1 MRPTLLH
8 TDTTDR
14 GSQRRIRAVA
24 QATAAALGADTPER
38 LACVLGDA
46 ARPVLPFDA
55 FRLATYDAATDTLR
69 DRACGGDPVPAA
81 QAPERWVVRGRRTL
95 ASGRPHGRGAAVEGG
110 ARRAGSAIR
119 APVMAGGELL
129 GVLGVESDDPGAY
142 TALDVELVEALAAVA
157 AARLV
162 HLRAAENAALA
173 CEPRFRAMY
182 QQFPM
187 SVQIFSPEGR
197 TLEVNDACEEL
208 FGPCDTRSPLAD
220 PEHADLLRRAF
231 TGETVELAPALV
243 DTRPDEAARWI
254 QASARPV
261 RGAGGEI
268 SEVIL
273 VHQDVTD
280 LKAAQAAL
288 QRTNEELEARVA
300 ERTLELAATNEALQ
314 DEVAEHEAAR
324 EALLQ
329 RSQELE
335 GVFQALPDLYF
346 RLSPD
351 GRILDHRVGAEWKLG
366 ECGDFAGQRV
376 QDVLPP
382 DVAERLHEALAAAGE
397 SRKLTTVEFA
407 LPRGGEPRHFEARV
421 VPLMDGDRVTVVRDI
436 TDGKEAERLVRER
449 EEHFRMLIENSSDL
463 ASILDADGTI
473 RYVSPSVTRI
483 LGYTQEEMIG
493 RSTFSLMHPDDVAA
507 KIPTFHELAGNPGVV
522 GTDTFRYRH
531 KDGSW
536 RMVEAVGRALLSDS
550 AGAGIV
556 INTRDVTDRRATEE
570 ALRASEET
578 FRGLFDSLTE
588 LVYILD
594 LEGRVLNVNEA
605 VLRAYGYT
613 REELLGQTPA
623 MLADPAR
630 VDLEEAAEHFYRAVA
645 GEPQRYEWW
654 GLRKDGSTFPK
665 EVVQTRSTYFGR
677 DAVIAVARD
686 ITDRVEAERA
696 LREREEHF
704 RRLIENA
711 SDLVSIISP
720 DGTIR
725 YESEAIGR
733 LFGYSA
739 GEGVGISAWDRVHPD
754 DRAHVRKALGE
765 VAAMPGETRSAEF
778 RYRARGGE
786 WRYVEAVGKTLT
798 ADPQDGI
805 VINTR
810 DATDRRQAEDAL
822 RESEERYRTLIE
834 NTHDMIVVLDPLTQG
849 ILYQSP
855 SMERILG
862 YAPGDETHF
871 GLVHPDDAPAA
882 MAAIAEAAGSP
893 GTIAH
898 AEYRYRHKDGS
909 WRHLETFGRT
919 FSPTSAEQGL
929 VLNTRDITERKV
941 AEDALRRSEQH
952 FRRLIENAQDN
963 IVIIQADGVMT
974 YQSPSVVRILGYRPE
989 ELEGRV
995 AWEYLHP
1002 DDIPSV
1008 ASALGATFSTPGVVG
1023 HAEYRFRHKDGS
1035 WRYLE
1040 AIGQTLSP
1048 DSADE
1053 GVVCNIRDVTERRMA
1068 EEALR
1073 RATQEAER
1081 ANRAKSEFLSR
1092 MSHELRTPMNSILG
1106 FSQLLSRGALAPDQR
1121 RGVQHILTAG
1131 RHLLRLINE
1140 VLDIARIESG
1150 RQQLS
1155 LEPVRLSLVVQEAVA
1170 LARPL
1175 GAQHGVT
1182 LEEEELPAG
1191 EPFVTADRQRLSQV
1205 LLNLLSNAVKY
1216 NRERGTVRLRC
1227 EVLPETEQV
1236 RIRVSDTGHGVDPAQ
1251 RGQLFVPFARLGA
1264 EHTEVEGTGLGLAL
1278 SQRLVE
1284 AMGGTLVLEESS
1296 DEGSTFALD
1305 LRLARDPVERL
1316 EKRAPAP
1323 VGVGATIRTPVT
1335 LLYVEDNLANLS
1347 LVETILSE
1355 RPGWKTIPALQGR
1368 MGAEL
1373 AREHAPDLVLL
1384 DLHLPDVQGDEV
1396 LRRLRSDERTAG
1408 IPVVMISAD
1417 ATPRTID
1424 RLIAR
1429 GADAYLTKPLDVDEF
1444 LATIDRLLPE
1454 EAAAAD

>member
-1 MRPTLLH
+1 MRLSLPLSE
-8 TDTTDR
+8 TTES
-14 GSQRRIRAVA
+14 GAQRRIRAVA
-24 QATAAALGADTPER
+24 QAATAALGAESPER
-38 LACVLGDA
+38 LACVLCKA
-46 ARPVLPFDA
+46 AGRALPFDT
-55 FRLATYDAATDTLR
+55 FRLATYDAASDTLHYR
-69 DRACGGDPVPAA
+69 ECEGEPVPCGE
-81 QAPERWVVRGRRTL
+81 APERWVVRGRRTL
-95 ASGRPHGRGAAVEGG
+95 ASGRPHGRGAAAEGG

-119 APVMAGGELL
+119 APIMAEGELL
-129 GVLGVESDDPGAY
+129 GVLAVESQDPGAY
-142 TALDVELVEALAAVA
+142 TALDVEVVDALAAVA
-157 AARLV
+157 ASRLV
-162 HLRAAENAALA
+162 HLHGGA
-173 CEPRFRAMY
+173 
-182 QQFPM
+182 
-187 SVQIFSPEGR
+187 
-197 TLEVNDACEEL
+197 
-208 FGPCDTRSPLAD
+208 
-220 PEHADLLRRAF
+220 ADLRALR
-231 TGETVELAPALV
+231 
-243 DTRPDEAARWI
+243 
-254 QASARPV
+254 
-261 RGAGGEI
+261 
-268 SEVIL
+268 
-273 VHQDVTD
+273 
-280 LKAAQAAL
+280 
-288 QRTNEELEARVA
+288 RTNEELEARVA
-300 ERTLELAATNEALQ
+300 ERTLELAATNEALEE
-314 DEVAEHEAAR
+314 EVAEHEGAR

-329 RSQELE
+329 RTQELE
-335 GVFQALPDLYF
+335 GIFQALPDLYF
-346 RLSPD
+346 RLRPD
-351 GRILDHRVGAEWKLG
+351 GRIVDHRVGAEWKVAPGCG
-366 ECGDFAGQRV
+366 ECVDQRV
-376 QDVLPP
+376 QDVMPP
-382 DVAERLHEALAAAGE
+382 EVAARLEEALAE
-397 SRKLTTVEFA
+397 VEDSRALATVEFS
-407 LPRGGEPRHFEARV
+407 LPRPGGEVREFEARV
-421 VPLMDGDRVTVVRDI
+421 VPLVDGDRVTVVRDI

-507 KIPTFHELAGNPGVV
+507 KIPTFRALAEKPGEV

-531 KDGSW
+531 KDGTW
-536 RMVEAVGRALLSDS
+536 RVVEAVGRTLLSGS
-550 AGAGIV
+550 GAAGIV

-570 ALRASEET
+570 ALRASEES

-594 LEGRVLNVNEA
+594 LDGRLLNVNEA

-613 REELLGQTPA
+613 RQELLGQTPA

-630 VDLEEAAEHFYRAVA
+630 VDLEEAAEHFRRAVA
-645 GEPQRYEWW
+645 GEPQRFEWW

-665 EVVQTRSTYFGR
+665 EVVETRSTYFGR

-711 SDLVSIISP
+711 SDLVSIITP

-725 YESEAIGR
+725 YESEAIKR
-733 LFGYSA
+733 LFGYSP
-739 GEGVGISAWDRVHPD
+739 GEGVGVSAWDRVHPD
-754 DRAHVRKALGE
+754 DHAHVRRALAE
-765 VAAMPGETRSAEF
+765 VAASPGETRSAEF
-778 RYRARGGE
+778 RYLSRCGE

-798 ADPQDGI
+798 SDPGDGI

-810 DATDRRQAEDAL
+810 DATDRKVAEEAL
-822 RESEERYRTLIE
+822 RESEERYRALIE
-834 NTHDMIVVLDPLTQG
+834 NTHDIIVVLDPATG
-849 ILYQSP
+849 RIRYQSP

-862 YAPGDETHF
+862 YAPGSGAEANMLE
-871 GLVHPDDAPAA
+871 LVHPDDAPVA
-882 MAAIAEAAGSP
+882 MAAIAQAAMAP

-898 AEYRYRHKDGS
+898 AEYRYRHQDGS

-919 FSPTSAEQGL
+919 FSPVTAEQGL
-929 VLNTRDITERKV
+929 VLNTRDITERKE

-963 IVIIQADGVMT
+963 IVIVDARGTMK
-974 YQSPSVVRILGYRPE
+974 YQSPSVERILGYTPD
-989 ELEGRV
+989 ELVGV
-995 AWEYLHP
+995 NAFDYIHP
-1002 DDIPSV
+1002 DDVPVV
-1008 ASALGATFSTPGVVG
+1008 AGELGASFATPGYIG
-1023 HAEYRFRHKDGS
+1023 HAEYRFRHKDGG

-1040 AIGQTLSP
+1040 AFGQTLSP
-1048 DSADE
+1048 ESAEE

-1068 EEALR
+1068 EEAMR

-1106 FSQLLSRGALAPDQR
+1106 FSQLLSRGALAADQR

-1175 GAQHGVT
+1175 GAQHGVI

-1191 EPFVTADRQRLSQV
+1191 GTFVTADRQRLSQV

-1227 EVLPETEQV
+1227 EILPDEERV
-1236 RIRVSDTGHGVDPAQ
+1236 RVRVSDTGHGVDPAQ
-1251 RGQLFVPFARLGA
+1251 RDQLFIPFARLGA
-1264 EHTEVEGTGLGLAL
+1264 EHTDVEGTGLGLAL

-1284 AMGGTLVLEESS
+1284 AMGGTLTLEESS
-1296 DEGSTFALD
+1296 EEGSTFALD

-1316 EKRAPAP
+1316 EKRTPAPAA
-1323 VGVGATIRTPVT
+1323 VGARIRTPVT

-1373 AREHAPDLVLL
+1373 AREHSPDLVLL

-1396 LRRLRSDERTAG
+1396 LRRLRSDERTSA

-1444 LATIDRLLPE
+1444 LSTIDRLLPE
-1454 EAAAAD
+1454 EEAAAV